1 MSDWLHGVKVPPLRT
16 SDIRALATQIRGGL
30 RIPPEERFPAMEFL
44 EFAMPC
50 AMPDF
55 GWMVEETLPGGLEA
69 CAYPDGCTENPSGPF
84 IVFSSNVYEAAFS
97 GDGRAR
103 HTVLHECGHLLL
115 HQKVAVHHRGP
126 VGAQLRPYEN
136 SEWQASTFA
145 GELLMPPESFL
156 AYSSMVTFCQSMG
169 VSRKAAVVHG
179 KRLVRDQ
186 VIPDV
191 AWLAA

>member
-16 SDIRALATQIRGGL
+16 SDIRDLATQIRSGL
-30 RIPPEERFPAMEFL
+30 RVNAKDPFPVMDFL
-44 EFAMPC
+44 EFAMPR

-55 GWMVEETLPGGLEA
+55 SWMVVESVPGGLEA
-69 CAYPDGCTENPSGPF
+69 CAYPDGCADNPDGPF
-84 IVFSSNVYEAAFS
+84 IVLASNVYEAAYG

-145 GELLMPPESFL
+145 GELLMPPQSFL
-156 AYSSMVTFCQSMG
+156 VHSCLGDFCQHMG
-169 VSRKAAVVHG
+169 VSKQAALVHG
-179 KRLVRDQ
+179 KRLMRDR
-186 VIPDV
+186 VIPPID
-191 AWLAA
+191 WLAA